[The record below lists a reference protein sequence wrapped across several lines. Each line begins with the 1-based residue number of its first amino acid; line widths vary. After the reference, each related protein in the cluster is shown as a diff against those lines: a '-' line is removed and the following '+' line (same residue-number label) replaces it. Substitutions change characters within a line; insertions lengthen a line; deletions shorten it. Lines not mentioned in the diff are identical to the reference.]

1 MNAIL
6 PIFEDTLAA
15 RDRLGDRLRRTPLL
29 RSAVLDRAIGGTVL
43 LKAEP
48 LQHTGSFKLRGAM
61 NAVLSLVEAGHR
73 GGIVAFS
80 SGNHAQAVAYAAAAA
95 GLPATIF
102 MPADAPAIK
111 TRATRGWGATVVPF
125 DRVADDREALARAEA
140 ARTAAALIPPYDDPR
155 IIAGQGSCGLEIAED
170 AAALGLAPDAL
181 LVPVSGGGLIAGCAL
196 AMEARFPEAQV
207 WAVEPE
213 GRDDMRRSLASGA
226 REVNGPGG
234 SVLCDGLMS
243 SSQGEMT
250 FAINR
255 QRVAGG
261 IVVTD
266 AAVLRAM
273 AFAFL
278 HLKLVV
284 EPSGAV
290 GLAALLSG
298 AFDGRDRVT
307 AVVLS
312 GGNVDP
318 ETFQRALATAG
329 EAA

>member
-1 MNAIL
+1 VNHAL
-6 PIFEDTLAA
+6 PTVEDSLAA
-15 RDRLGDRLRRTPLL
+15 RARCGDRIRHTPLL
-29 RSAVLDRAIGGTVL
+29 RSAALDRAIGGTVL
-43 LKAEP
+43 LKAEC

-61 NAVLSLVEAGHR
+61 NAVLSLVEDGHQ

-111 TRATRGWGATVVPF
+111 TRATRSWGATVIPF
-125 DRVADDREALARAEA
+125 DRMTDDREALARAEA
-140 ARTAAALIPPYDDPR
+140 ARTGAAVIPPYDDAR
-155 IIAGQGSCGLEIAED
+155 IIAGQGSCGLEIAEE
-170 AAALGLAPDAL
+170 AAATGIAPDAL
-181 LVPVSGGGLIAGCAL
+181 LVPVSGGGLVAGCAL
-196 AMEARFPEAQV
+196 AMEAIAPGCAV
-207 WAVEPE
+207 HTVEPE
-213 GRDDMRRSLASGA
+213 GRDDHRRSLRSGT
-226 REVNGPGG
+226 RESNGPGG
-234 SVLCDGLMS
+234 SVLCDGLLAPMP
-243 SSQGEMT
+243 GELT
-250 FAINR
+250 FALNR
-255 QRVAGG
+255 PRLGEGV
-261 IVVTD
+261 VVTD
-266 AAVLRAM
+266 EAVLRAM

-318 ETFQRALATAG
+318 ETFQRALSLA
-329 EAA
+329 

>member
-1 MNAIL
+1 
-6 PIFEDTLAA
+6 
-15 RDRLGDRLRRTPLL
+15 
-29 RSAVLDRAIGGTVL
+29 VL

-61 NAVLSLVEAGHR
+61 NAVLSLVEGGHT

-80 SGNHAQAVAYAAAAA
+80 SGNHAQATAYAAAAA

-111 TRATRGWGATVVPF
+111 TRATKGWGATVVPF

-140 ARTAAALIPPYDDPR
+140 ERTGAALIPPYDDPR
-155 IIAGQGSCGLEIAED
+155 IIAGQGTCGLELAED
-170 AAALGLAPDAL
+170 AAAAGLVPDAV
-181 LVPVSGGGLIAGCAL
+181 LVPASGGGLVAGCAL
-196 AMEARFPEAQV
+196 AMEEMAPGAAV
-207 WAVEPE
+207 YVVEPE
-213 GRDDMRRSLASGA
+213 GRDDHRRSLVSGERQA
-226 REVNGPGG
+226 NGPGG

-243 SSQGEMT
+243 AEPGELT

-255 QRVAGG
+255 RRVAGG
-261 IVVTD
+261 LVVTD
-266 AAVLRAM
+266 EAVLRAM

-298 AFDGRDRVT
+298 VFDGRDRVT

-318 ETFQRALATAG
+318 ETFQRALALA
-329 EAA
+329 

>member
-1 MNAIL
+1 MNLTL
-6 PIFEDTLAA
+6 PTFQDSLAA
-15 RDRLGDRLRRTPLL
+15 RTRFGDRVRHTPLL
-29 RSAVLDRAIGGTVL
+29 RSAMLDRAVGGTVL

-61 NAVLSLVEAGHR
+61 NAVLSLVEEGHT

-95 GLPATIF
+95 GLPAKIF
-102 MPADAPAIK
+102 MPDDAPAIK
-111 TRATRGWGATVVPF
+111 TRATRGWGATVVTF

-140 ARTAAALIPPYDDPR
+140 ERTGAALIPPYDDPR
-155 IIAGQGSCGLEIAED
+155 IIAGQGTCGLELAED
-170 AAALGLAPDAL
+170 AAATGLVPDAV
-181 LVPVSGGGLIAGCAL
+181 LVPASGGGLIAGCAL
-196 AMEARFPEAQV
+196 ALEELAPGCAAYV
-207 WAVEPE
+207 VEPE
-213 GRDDMRRSLASGA
+213 GRDDHRRSLISGE
-226 REVNGPGG
+226 RQVNGPGG

-243 SSQGEMT
+243 PLPGELT

-255 QRVAGG
+255 PRLAGG
-261 IVVTD
+261 LVVTD
-266 AAVLRAM
+266 EAVLRAM

-278 HLKLVV
+278 HLKVV
-284 EPSGAV
+284 LEPSGAV

-298 AFDGRDRVT
+298 VFDGRDRVT

-318 ETFQRALATAG
+318 ETFQRALAIV
-329 EAA
+329 

>member
-1 MNAIL
+1 MKFTL
-6 PIFEDTLAA
+6 PTSQDSIAA
-15 RDRLGDRLRRTPLL
+15 RMRCGDRVRHTPLL
-29 RSAVLDRAIGGTVL
+29 RSPVLDRAIGGTVL
-43 LKAEP
+43 LKADS

-61 NAVLSLVEAGHR
+61 NAVLSLVENGHT

-80 SGNHAQAVAYAAAAA
+80 SGNHAQATAYAAAAA
-95 GLPATIF
+95 SLPATIF

-111 TRATRGWGATVVPF
+111 TRATKSWGATVVPF

-140 ARTAAALIPPYDDPR
+140 ERTGAALVPPYDDSR
-155 IIAGQGSCGLEIAED
+155 IIAGQGTCGLELAED
-170 AAALGLAPDAL
+170 ARAMGLAPDAV
-181 LVPVSGGGLIAGCAL
+181 LVPASGGGLAAGCAL
-196 AMEARFPEAQV
+196 AMEEMGPSGCAV
-207 WAVEPE
+207 YVVEPD
-213 GRDDMRRSLASGA
+213 GRDDHRRSLISGERQA
-226 REVNGPGG
+226 NGPGG

-243 SSQGEMT
+243 SEPGELT

-255 QRVAGG
+255 RRLAGG
-261 IVVTD
+261 LVVTD
-266 AAVLRAM
+266 EAVLRAM

-298 AFDGRDRVT
+298 VFDGRDRVT

-312 GGNVDP
+312 GGNVAP
-318 ETFQRALATAG
+318 ETFQRALALA
-329 EAA
+329 

>member
-1 MNAIL
+1 VKFT
-6 PIFEDTLAA
+6 PPTFQDSLAA
-15 RDRLGDRLRRTPLL
+15 RARCGDRVRRTPLL
-29 RSAVLDRAIGGTVL
+29 RSAMLDRAIGGTVL

-61 NAVLSLVEAGHR
+61 NAVLSLVEGGHA

-80 SGNHAQAVAYAAAAA
+80 SGNHAQATAYAAAAA

-111 TRATRGWGATVVPF
+111 TRATKGWGATVVPF

-140 ARTAAALIPPYDDPR
+140 ERTGAALIPPYDDPR
-155 IIAGQGSCGLEIAED
+155 IIAGQGTCGLELAED
-170 AAALGLAPDAL
+170 AAAAGLVPDAV
-181 LVPVSGGGLIAGCAL
+181 LVPASGGGLVAGCAL
-196 AMEARFPEAQV
+196 AMEQMAPGAAV
-207 WAVEPE
+207 YVVEPE
-213 GRDDMRRSLASGA
+213 GRDDHRRSLVSGERQA
-226 REVNGPGG
+226 NGPGG

-243 SSQGEMT
+243 AEPGELT

-255 QRVAGG
+255 RRVAGG
-261 IVVTD
+261 LVVTD
-266 AAVLRAM
+266 EAVLRAM

-298 AFDGRDRVT
+298 VFDGRDRVT

-318 ETFQRALATAG
+318 ETFQRALALA
-329 EAA
+329 

>member
-1 MNAIL
+1 VKFTL
-6 PIFEDTLAA
+6 PTFQDSLAA
-15 RDRLGDRLRRTPLL
+15 RARCGDRVRRTPLL
-29 RSAVLDRAIGGTVL
+29 RSAMLDRAVGGTVL

-61 NAVLSLVEAGHR
+61 NAVLSLVEGGHT

-80 SGNHAQAVAYAAAAA
+80 SGNHAQATAYAAAAA

-111 TRATRGWGATVVPF
+111 TRATKGWGATVVPF

-140 ARTAAALIPPYDDPR
+140 ERTGAALIPPYDDPR
-155 IIAGQGSCGLEIAED
+155 IIAGQGTCGLELAED
-170 AAALGLAPDAL
+170 AAAMGLAPDAL
-181 LVPVSGGGLIAGCAL
+181 LVPVSGGGLVAGCTL
-196 AMEARFPEAQV
+196 AMEEMAPGCAV
-207 WAVEPE
+207 YAVEPE
-213 GRDDMRRSLASGA
+213 GRDDHRRSLLSGE
-226 REVNGPGG
+226 RQTNGAGG

-243 SSQGEMT
+243 PAPGELT

-255 QRVAGG
+255 RRLAGG
-261 IVVTD
+261 LVVTD
-266 AAVLRAM
+266 EAVLRAM

-298 AFDGRDRVT
+298 VFDGRDRVT

-318 ETFQRALATAG
+318 EIFQRALALA
-329 EAA
+329 

>member
-1 MNAIL
+1 MNAML
-6 PIFEDTLAA
+6 PTVEDTIAA
-15 RDRLGDRLRRTPLL
+15 RTRLGARVRRTPLL
-29 RSAVLDRAIGGTVL
+29 RSAVLDREIGGTVL
-43 LKAEP
+43 LKAET

-61 NAVLSLVEAGHR
+61 NAVLSLVEAGHD

-111 TRATRGWGATVVPF
+111 TRATKGWGARVVPF
-125 DRVADDREALARAEA
+125 DRVRDDREALARAEA
-140 ARTAAALIPPYDDPR
+140 ARTGAAVIPPYDDLR
-155 IIAGQGSCGLEIAED
+155 VIAGQGTCGLEIAEE
-170 AAALGLAPDAL
+170 AAAMGLSPDAL
-181 LVPVSGGGLIAGCAL
+181 LVPVSGGGLIAGSAL
-196 AMEARFPEAQV
+196 AMAAQFPEAKV
-207 WAVEPE
+207 FAVEPD
-213 GRDDMRRSLASGA
+213 GRDDMRRSLISGE

-243 SSQGEMT
+243 PSQGALT
-250 FAINR
+250 FAVNR
-255 QRVAGG
+255 GRVAGG
-261 IVVTD
+261 VVVTD
-266 AAVLRAM
+266 EAVLRAM

-298 AFDGRDRVT
+298 GFDGRDRVT

-318 ETFQRALATAG
+318 ETFERALAT
-329 EAA
+329 ERAAA

>member
-1 MNAIL
+1 MKFT
-6 PIFEDTLAA
+6 PPTFQDSLAA
-15 RDRLGDRLRRTPLL
+15 RARCGDRVRRTPLL
-29 RSAVLDRAIGGTVL
+29 RSAMLDRAIGGTVL

-61 NAVLSLVEAGHR
+61 NAVLSLVEGGHA

-80 SGNHAQAVAYAAAAA
+80 SGNHAQATAYAAAAA

-111 TRATRGWGATVVPF
+111 TRATKGWGATVVPF

-140 ARTAAALIPPYDDPR
+140 ERTGAALIPPYDDPR
-155 IIAGQGSCGLEIAED
+155 IIAGQGTCGLELAED
-170 AAALGLAPDAL
+170 AAAAGLVPDAV
-181 LVPVSGGGLIAGCAL
+181 LVPASGGGLVAGCAL
-196 AMEARFPEAQV
+196 AMEQMAPGAAV
-207 WAVEPE
+207 YVVEPE
-213 GRDDMRRSLASGA
+213 GRDDHRRSLVSGERQA
-226 REVNGPGG
+226 NGPGG

-243 SSQGEMT
+243 AEPGELT

-255 QRVAGG
+255 RRVAGG
-261 IVVTD
+261 LVVTD
-266 AAVLRAM
+266 EAVLRAM

-298 AFDGRDRVT
+298 VFDGRDRVT

-318 ETFQRALATAG
+318 ETFQRALALA
-329 EAA
+329 

>member
-1 MNAIL
+1 VKITL
-6 PIFEDTLAA
+6 PTFQDSLAA
-15 RDRLGDRLRRTPLL
+15 RARCGDRVRRTPLL
-29 RSAVLDRAIGGTVL
+29 RSAMLDRAVGGTVL

-61 NAVLSLVEAGHR
+61 NAVLSLVEGGHT

-80 SGNHAQAVAYAAAAA
+80 SGNHAQATAYAAAAA

-140 ARTAAALIPPYDDPR
+140 ERTGAALIPPYDDPR
-155 IIAGQGSCGLEIAED
+155 IIAGQGTCGLELAED
-170 AAALGLAPDAL
+170 AAAMGLAPDAL
-181 LVPVSGGGLIAGCAL
+181 LVPVSGGGLVAGCTL
-196 AMEARFPEAQV
+196 AMEEMAPGCAV
-207 WAVEPE
+207 YAVEPE
-213 GRDDMRRSLASGA
+213 GRDDHRRSLLSGE
-226 REVNGPGG
+226 RQTNGAGG

-243 SSQGEMT
+243 PAPGELT

-255 QRVAGG
+255 RRLAGG
-261 IVVTD
+261 LVVTD
-266 AAVLRAM
+266 EAVLRAM

-298 AFDGRDRVT
+298 VFDGRDRVT

-318 ETFQRALATAG
+318 EIFQRALALA
-329 EAA
+329 

>member
-1 MNAIL
+1 VKFTL
-6 PIFEDTLAA
+6 PTFQDSIAA
-15 RDRLGDRLRRTPLL
+15 RMRCGDRVRHTPLL
-29 RSAVLDRAIGGTVL
+29 RSPVLDRAIGGTVL
-43 LKAEP
+43 LKADS

-61 NAVLSLVEAGHR
+61 NAVLSLVENGHT

-80 SGNHAQAVAYAAAAA
+80 SGNHAQATAYAAAAA

-111 TRATRGWGATVVPF
+111 TRATKSWGATVVPF

-140 ARTAAALIPPYDDPR
+140 ERTGAALVPPYDDPR
-155 IIAGQGSCGLEIAED
+155 IIAGQGTCGLELAED
-170 AAALGLAPDAL
+170 AAAMGLAPDAV
-181 LVPVSGGGLIAGCAL
+181 LVPASGGGLAAGCAL
-196 AMEARFPEAQV
+196 AMEEMGPQGCAV
-207 WAVEPE
+207 YVVEPD
-213 GRDDMRRSLASGA
+213 GRDDHRRSLISGERQA
-226 REVNGPGG
+226 NGPGG

-243 SSQGEMT
+243 SAPGELT

-255 QRVAGG
+255 RRLAGG
-261 IVVTD
+261 LVVTD
-266 AAVLRAM
+266 DAVLRAM
-273 AFAFL
+273 SFAFL
-278 HLKLVV
+278 HLKLVL

-298 AFDGRDRVT
+298 VFDGRDRVT

-318 ETFQRALATAG
+318 ETFQRALAMQV
-329 EAA
+329 

>member
-1 MNAIL
+1 VKFTL
-6 PIFEDTLAA
+6 PTFQDSLAA
-15 RDRLGDRLRRTPLL
+15 RARCGDRVRRTPLL
-29 RSAVLDRAIGGTVL
+29 RSAMLDRAVGGTVL

-61 NAVLSLVEAGHR
+61 NAVLSLVEGGHA

-80 SGNHAQAVAYAAAAA
+80 SGNHAQATAYAAAAA

-111 TRATRGWGATVVPF
+111 TRATKGWGATVVPF

-140 ARTAAALIPPYDDPR
+140 ERTGAALIPPYDDPR
-155 IIAGQGSCGLEIAED
+155 IIAGQGTCGLELAED
-170 AAALGLAPDAL
+170 AAAMGLAPDAL
-181 LVPVSGGGLIAGCAL
+181 LVPVSGGGLVAGCTL
-196 AMEARFPEAQV
+196 AMEEMAPGCAV
-207 WAVEPE
+207 YAVEPE
-213 GRDDMRRSLASGA
+213 GRDDHRRSLLSGERQA
-226 REVNGPGG
+226 NGAGG

-243 SSQGEMT
+243 PAPGELT

-255 QRVAGG
+255 RRLAGG
-261 IVVTD
+261 LVVTD
-266 AAVLRAM
+266 EAVLRAM

-298 AFDGRDRVT
+298 VFDGRDRVT

-318 ETFQRALATAG
+318 EIFQRALALA
-329 EAA
+329 

>member
-1 MNAIL
+1 MKFTPPTFQDSL
-6 PIFEDTLAA
+6 DA
-15 RDRLGDRLRRTPLL
+15 RARCGDRVRRTPLL
-29 RSAVLDRAIGGTVL
+29 RSAMLDRAIGGTVL

-61 NAVLSLVEAGHR
+61 NAVLSLVEGGHT

-80 SGNHAQAVAYAAAAA
+80 SGNHAQATAYAAAAA

-111 TRATRGWGATVVPF
+111 TRATKGWGATVVPF

-140 ARTAAALIPPYDDPR
+140 ERTGAALIPPYDDPR
-155 IIAGQGSCGLEIAED
+155 IIAGQGTCGLELAED
-170 AAALGLAPDAL
+170 AAAAGLVPDAV
-181 LVPVSGGGLIAGCAL
+181 LVPASGGGLVAGCAL
-196 AMEARFPEAQV
+196 AMEEMAPGAAV
-207 WAVEPE
+207 YVVEPE
-213 GRDDMRRSLASGA
+213 GRDDHRRSLVSGERQA
-226 REVNGPGG
+226 NGPGG

-243 SSQGEMT
+243 AEPGELT

-255 QRVAGG
+255 RRVAGG
-261 IVVTD
+261 LVVTD
-266 AAVLRAM
+266 EAVLRAM

-298 AFDGRDRVT
+298 VFDGRDRVT

-318 ETFQRALATAG
+318 ETFQRALALA
-329 EAA
+329 

>member
-1 MNAIL
+1 VKFTL
-6 PIFEDTLAA
+6 PTFQDSLAA
-15 RDRLGDRLRRTPLL
+15 RARCGDRVRRTPLL
-29 RSAVLDRAIGGTVL
+29 RSAMLDRAVGGTVL

-61 NAVLSLVEAGHR
+61 NAVLSLVEGGHT

-80 SGNHAQAVAYAAAAA
+80 SGNHAQATAYAAAAA

-111 TRATRGWGATVVPF
+111 TRATKGWGATVVPF

-140 ARTAAALIPPYDDPR
+140 ERTGAALIPPYDDPR
-155 IIAGQGSCGLEIAED
+155 IIAGQGTCGLELAED
-170 AAALGLAPDAL
+170 AAAMGLAPDAL
-181 LVPVSGGGLIAGCAL
+181 LVPVSGGGLVAGCTV
-196 AMEARFPEAQV
+196 AMEEMAPGCAV
-207 WAVEPE
+207 YAVEPE
-213 GRDDMRRSLASGA
+213 GRDDHRRSLLSGERQA
-226 REVNGPGG
+226 NGAGG

-243 SSQGEMT
+243 PAPGELT

-255 QRVAGG
+255 RRLAGG
-261 IVVTD
+261 LVVTD
-266 AAVLRAM
+266 EAVLRAM

-298 AFDGRDRVT
+298 VFDGRDRVT

-318 ETFQRALATAG
+318 EIFQRALALA
-329 EAA
+329 

>member
-1 MNAIL
+1 MTTSL
-6 PIFEDTLAA
+6 PTVEDILAA
-15 RDRLGDRLRRTPLL
+15 RARCGDRLRHTPLL
-29 RSAVLDRAIGGTVL
+29 RSAVLDRTIGGTVL

-48 LQHTGSFKLRGAM
+48 LQYTGSFKLRGAM
-61 NAVLSLVEAGHR
+61 NAVLSLVEEGHR

-80 SGNHAQAVAYAAAAA
+80 SGNHAQATAYAAAAA
-95 GLPATIF
+95 GLQATIF

-111 TRATRGWGATVVPF
+111 TRATKSWGATVRPF
-125 DRVADDREALARAEA
+125 DRLHDDREALARAEA
-140 ARTAAALIPPYDDPR
+140 DRTGAALIPPYDDAR
-155 IIAGQGSCGLEIAED
+155 VMAGQGTCGLEIADD
-170 AAALGLAPDAL
+170 AAAMGLVPDAV
-181 LVPVSGGGLIAGCAL
+181 LVPVSGGGLLAGCAL
-196 AMEARFPEAQV
+196 SLQSQFPDLRAY
-207 WAVEPE
+207 ALEPE
-213 GRDDMRRSLASGA
+213 GRDDMRRSLLSGQ
-226 REVNGPGG
+226 RETNGPGG

-243 SSQGEMT
+243 PTQGKLT
-250 FAINR
+250 FAVNR
-255 QRVAGG
+255 ERVAAG

-266 AAVLRAM
+266 EAVLRAM

-278 HLKLVV
+278 HLKLVI

-318 ETFQRALATAG
+318 EIFQRALAYADRV
-329 EAA
+329 